1 MNKTILRADAVFVG
15 LAGSF
20 GVTSDLTSY
29 LAGKG
34 VFANIFYQNPLVIS
48 SVEAHMLGIAT
59 AVLLWYFSTKLPTT
73 AGNKLAIAFHLICG
87 ISNVVWFDIFYLAN
101 MPTQG
106 FVVTILHFLFVALNG
121 LVVFRGEVPS
131 RELSTGMRG

>member
-1 MNKTILRADAVFVG
+1 MNKIILRADAVFVG

-20 GVTSDLTSY
+20 GVASDLTSY

-34 VFANIFYQNPLVIS
+34 VFGNIFHQNPLVIS
-48 SVEAHMLGIAT
+48 SVEAHMLGITT
-59 AVLLWYFSTKLPTT
+59 AVLFWYFSSKLATT
-73 AGNKLAIAFHLICG
+73 AGNQLAIAFHLICG
-87 ISNVVWFDIFYLAN
+87 ISNVVWFDIFYLTN

-106 FVVTILHFLFVALNG
+106 FVVTILHFFFVALNG
-121 LVVFRGEVPS
+121 LVVFSGAVQS